1 MVSLSQTIIEI
12 SSGRGTIVPMNNIWE
27 SEMAELYMFGVI
39 ASLIATL
46 VLAIM
51 GLVRLRKKK

>member
-1 MVSLSQTIIEI
+1 
-12 SSGRGTIVPMNNIWE
+12 
-27 SEMAELYMFGVI
+27 MAELYMFGVI

>member
-1 MVSLSQTIIEI
+1 
-12 SSGRGTIVPMNNIWE
+12 MNNTEE
-27 SEMAELYMFGVI
+27 SAMVELYMFGVI
-39 ASLIATL
+39 ASLITTL